1 MKRMIL
7 TKLTLSGVGKKDAV
21 LTFERGLNVITGDS
35 DTGKTFAFQCI
46 NYILGGENPPR
57 ILLKPKIIMQ
67 LPWSSLSMMNY
78 TELKE
83 RLAQVKFALCTMAN
97 A

>member
-35 DTGKTFAFQCI
+35 DTGIQYGHQY
-46 NYILGGENPPR
+46 NYIQFNHEGNVRKGFIPSQEE
-57 ILLKPKIIMQ
+57 
-67 LPWSSLSMMNY
+67 Y
-78 TELKE
+78 
-83 RLAQVKFALCTMAN
+83 C
-97 A
+97 